1 MNGQIA
7 SIKDSAP
14 VHVEEAN
21 PLETIHKTQ
30 DGPVTDPPKQQQ
42 RRIMR
47 RIDFRVTTMTGVIFF
62 ISLMDRT
69 NLGFASIAGYV
80 GEPPFLSH
88 KPAPLYSNLDA
99 G

>member
-1 MNGQIA
+1 MDA
-7 SIKDSAP
+7 DVVSIKESAP

-21 PLETIHKTQ
+21 PLAKSAKTQ
-30 DGPVTDPPKQQQ
+30 DGSENDPPKEQQ
-42 RRIMR
+42 RSIMR
-47 RIDFRVTTMTGVIFF
+47 RIDFRVTTITGAMFF

-80 GEPPFLSH
+80 GEPRSCVSVTL
-88 KPAPLYSNLDA
+88 NLNLEA